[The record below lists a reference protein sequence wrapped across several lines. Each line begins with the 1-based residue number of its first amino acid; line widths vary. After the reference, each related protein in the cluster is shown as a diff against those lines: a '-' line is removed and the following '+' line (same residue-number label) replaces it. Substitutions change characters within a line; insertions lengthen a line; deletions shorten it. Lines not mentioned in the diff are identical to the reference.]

1 MFDKYMV
8 HYKYS
13 RFPEQFWKRLIM
25 IKRYLWQRL
34 IQITILKLQ
43 CHHFV
48 QSYIIVLN

>member
-13 RFPEQFWKRLIM
+13 RFSEQFWKRLIK
-25 IKRYLWQRL
+25 IKRHLWQYL
-34 IQITILKLQ
+34 IQIILKLQ